1 MFAQP
6 LVWNFDPTMIT
17 LSIDW
22 YFIWILI
29 TAVYAGFHISSIYSK
44 KGITEKYLN
53 RIIFISTIVMLL
65 GSRITIGLLTQPDYY
80 FSNPLDL
87 LLKWD
92 WNLELKFEREIRWY
106 GLLFAASFVFGTII
120 GNWIYKREGKNY
132 EELDRLVFY
141 LAIGTVVGAR
151 LGHCIFYNPEY
162 YFSNP
167 IRILKIWEGGLASHG
182 AGVGL
187 LLAVYL
193 YAKKYKNTTF
203 FWVFDRLTIV
213 IALSGS
219 LIRTGNFLNSEII
232 GKPTQSD
239 WGVIFKSIDLIP
251 RHPVQV
257 YEAISYLIIFVILLL
272 FYLKWDQAKSPG
284 FLTGIAFI
292 LAFVVRFFIEFYKV
306 KQSALYGE
314 PLLNMGQI
322 LSIPATLF
330 GCFVLY
336 RSLKRQKH

>member
-1 MFAQP
+1 MFEQP
-6 LVWNFDPTMIT
+6 LVWNFDPTMIV

-22 YFIWILI
+22 YFIWILL
-29 TAVYAGFHISSIYSK
+29 TVVYAGFHISSIYSK
-44 KGITEKYLN
+44 KGTSEKHLN
-53 RIIFISTIVMLL
+53 QVLFISTIVMVI
-65 GSRITIGLLTQPDYY
+65 GSRITIGLLTQADYY
-80 FSNPLDL
+80 FSHPLDL

-92 WNLELKFEREIRWY
+92 WTPELKFEREIRWY

-120 GNWIYKREGKNY
+120 GNWIYKREGKNH

-151 LGHCIFYNPEY
+151 LGHSIFYNPSY

-182 AGVGL
+182 AGIGL

-193 YAKKYKNTTF
+193 YARKYKDITF

-219 LIRTGNFLNSEII
+219 LIRTGNLLNSEII
-232 GKPTQSD
+232 GKPTQAS
-239 WGVIFKSIDLIP
+239 WGVIFKHIDLIP

-257 YEAISYLIIFVILLL
+257 YEAISYLTIFVILLL
-272 FYLKWDQAKSPG
+272 FYLKWDKARSPG
-284 FLTGIAFI
+284 FLTGTAFI
-292 LAFVVRFFIEFYKV
+292 LGFVVRFFIEFYKI
-306 KQSALYGE
+306 KQSALQGE

-322 LSIPATLF
+322 LSIPAVLF

-336 RSLKRQKH
+336 RSLKRSAP